1 MTRNVMHTYTTMA
14 EEPKHLVQ
22 FDQGED
28 RWLCTLMLKQGWR
41 VEYCAASDSFTQ
53 CPEGFNEFY
62 NQRRR
67 WMPSTK
73 LNIIDLISDS
83 KMVVKNN
90 PDISRGYIFYQSF
103 MMFGTVFGPGSIFLM
118 LIGAFSTAFDLSN
131 DNSLIINA
139 VLAGGFVLACCV
151 LKGAQQIMVAQL
163 LTLVYALIMI
173 AVSKVCLKTK
183 QRCLEKKK

>member
-1 MTRNVMHTYTTMA
+1 
-14 EEPKHLVQ
+14 
-22 FDQGED
+22 
-28 RWLCTLMLKQGWR
+28 
-41 VEYCAASDSFTQ
+41 
-53 CPEGFNEFY
+53 
-62 NQRRR
+62 
-67 WMPSTK
+67 
-73 LNIIDLISDS
+73 
-83 KMVVKNN
+83 
-90 PDISRGYIFYQSF
+90 
-103 MMFGTVFGPGSIFLM
+103 M